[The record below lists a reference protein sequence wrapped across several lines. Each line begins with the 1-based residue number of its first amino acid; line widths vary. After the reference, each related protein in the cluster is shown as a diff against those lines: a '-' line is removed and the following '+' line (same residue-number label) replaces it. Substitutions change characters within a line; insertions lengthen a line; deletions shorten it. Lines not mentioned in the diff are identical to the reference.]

1 MFLSLKQLLQFMFG
15 PVNRR
20 QDGTFVFASPVGD
33 GHVPMISLRDIAFF
47 ARYSFDNRAL
57 VSGRDLEVASQIVGW
72 DGPDGVV
79 ETFKRVTGF
88 KAVYVRQTI
97 EEWMRNLVNPDRA
110 LAYDVPDG
118 TTWRKNFS

>member
-1 MFLSLKQLLQFMFG
+1 MFG

-33 GHVPMISLRDIAFF
+33 GHVAMISLRDLGFF

-57 VSGRDLEVASQIVGW
+57 VSGRDLEVASQMVAW

-79 ETFKRVTGF
+79 ETFKRVTGL

-97 EEWMRNLVNPDRA
+97 EEWMGNLVNSDQA
-110 LAYDVPDG
+110 LAREEPAG
-118 TTWRKNFS
+118 TTWSKNFS